1 MRSACERTIKDL
13 GLDYID
19 LYLIHWP
26 VGTKYVDP
34 AVEYPSG
41 FGSNE
46 ENVPIIDTWREMESL
61 VKSGEVRNIGVSNF
75 NISLLRDLI
84 NSSEIKPS
92 VNQIEIHPYLTQK
105 KLIEFC
111 RRNDVKITSYS
122 TMGGS
127 SYV

>member
-1 MRSACERTIKDL
+1 MWNTFHEPKHVRSACERTIKDL

-26 VGTKYVDP
+26 VATEYVDP
-34 AVEYPSG
+34 EVKYPSG

-46 ENVPIIDTWREMESL
+46 ESVPIIDTWREMEAL

-84 NSSEIKPS
+84 YSSEIKPS
-92 VNQIEIHPYLTQK
+92 VNQ
-105 KLIEFC
+105 
-111 RRNDVKITSYS
+111 V
-122 TMGGS
+122 
-127 SYV
+127 